1 MEELNETGVETTY
14 QLISSALALDTKFRL
29 KLNSAKSFVIHGP
42 KYVHQAAI
50 MSCARKTI
58 EKRVPRN
65 EIRIHSSI
73 NCEQMASVNVKMVDH
88 LIITENWLCGGLY
101 ITTGI
106 SCLQPCF
113 PRCFGYCIFQ
123 WTRRPERLSYQSVI
137 SRNSTAVTHCRVMM
151 SFYTETTAFQRQ
163 V

>member
-1 MEELNETGVETTY
+1 MCTKLQSCHAQERRLRKEFREMRSEFPQALNC
-14 QLISSALALDTKFRL
+14 K
-29 KLNSAKSFVIHGP
+29 
-42 KYVHQAAI
+42 
-50 MSCARKTI
+50 
-58 EKRVPRN
+58 
-65 EIRIHSSI
+65 
-73 NCEQMASVNVKMVDH
+73 QMASVNVKMVDH

-101 ITTGI
+101 ITTGL

-113 PRCFGYCIFQ
+113 PRCFGYYIFQ

-151 SFYTETTAFQRQ
+151 SFYTETTAFERQ